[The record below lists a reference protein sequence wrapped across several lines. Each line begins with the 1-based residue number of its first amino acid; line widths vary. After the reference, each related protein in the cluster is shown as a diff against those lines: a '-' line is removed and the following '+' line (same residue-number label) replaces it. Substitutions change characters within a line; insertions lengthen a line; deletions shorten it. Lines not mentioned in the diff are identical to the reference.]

1 MDQGQLW
8 NIATFISPIILI
20 IGVLLGIFKF
30 RKLKESNKLIVFY
43 LGFSLT
49 FDLLS
54 RYFGY
59 IAQSKYNLFLI
70 PVYGFFELGFLSL
83 LYYRYILLSK
93 SKYLLSFIVFMH
105 LLILVE
111 IFFGKGLFHPESFQ
125 SFGKVIADASIILYS
140 IYFYLKIFKGQI
152 PIRSEYAFLNAVVLI
167 YFSINLI
174 IYLAINFLV
183 NAQFKL
189 VVAFW
194 IINLLSVII
203 FELILISLL
212 WKDGRTHKTLL

>member
-1 MDQGQLW
+1 MNQGQLW
-8 NIATFISPIILI
+8 NIISFTSPIILI

-30 RKLKESNKLIVFY
+30 KKLRKSNQLIVFY
-43 LGFSLT
+43 LVFSLT

-59 IAQSKYNLFLI
+59 FSQSKYNLFLI
-70 PVYGFFELGFLSL
+70 PIYGVLELGCFSV
-83 LYYRYILLSK
+83 LYYKYIFLSK
-93 SKYLLSFIVFMH
+93 SKYLLSYIITMH
-105 LLILVE
+105 LLILAE
-111 IFFGKGLFHPESFQ
+111 IIFGKGLFRPESFQ

-140 IYFYLKIFKGQI
+140 IYFYLKVFKGQI
-152 PIRSEYAFLNAVVLI
+152 PIHSEYAFLNAVILI

-203 FELILISLL
+203 FELILISLI
-212 WKDGRTHKTLL
+212 WKDGRTRKTLP

>member
-8 NIATFISPIILI
+8 NIISFTSPFVLLV
-20 IGVLLGIFKF
+20 GVLFGVLKF
-30 RKLKESNKLIVFY
+30 RRLKKSNQLLVFY

-70 PVYGFFELGFLSL
+70 PIYGFLELGFLSV
-83 LYYRYILLSK
+83 LYYRYILRSK

-212 WKDGRTHKTLL
+212 WKDGRTRKTLP

>member
-8 NIATFISPIILI
+8 NIISFTSPFVLFV
-20 IGVLLGIFKF
+20 GVLFGVLKF
-30 RKLKESNKLIVFY
+30 RRLKKSNQLLVFY

-70 PVYGFFELGFLSL
+70 PIYGFLELGFLSV
-83 LYYRYILLSK
+83 LYYRYILRSK

-152 PIRSEYAFLNAVVLI
+152 PIRSEYAFLNAVVLRC
-167 YFSINLI
+167 FSINLI
-174 IYLAINFLV
+174 I
-183 NAQFKL
+183 
-189 VVAFW
+189 
-194 IINLLSVII
+194 
-203 FELILISLL
+203 
-212 WKDGRTHKTLL
+212 

>member
-8 NIATFISPIILI
+8 NIISFISPFVLFVGILF
-20 IGVLLGIFKF
+20 GVLNF
-30 RKLKESNKLIVFY
+30 RRLKETNRLIVVYFVVM
-43 LGFSLT
+43 LIV
-49 FDLLS
+49 DLLS
-54 RYFGY
+54 RFFGY
-59 IAQSKYNLFLI
+59 FSQSKYNLFLI
-70 PVYGFFELGFLSL
+70 PIYGFLELGVFSVM
-83 LYYRYILLSK
+83 YYKYILRSK

-212 WKDGRTHKTLL
+212 WKDGRTRKTLP

>member
-1 MDQGQLW
+1 MNQGQLW
-8 NIATFISPIILI
+8 NIVTFISPIILI
-20 IGVLLGIFKF
+20 VGVLLGIFMFK
-30 RKLKESNKLIVFY
+30 RLKKSNQLLVFY

-49 FDLLS
+49 FDILS

-70 PVYGFFELGFLSL
+70 PVYGFLELGFLSV
-83 LYYRYILLSK
+83 LYYRYILRSK

-194 IINLLSVII
+194 IINLLSVIV

-212 WKDGRTHKTLL
+212 WKDGRTRKTLP

>member
-1 MDQGQLW
+1 MNQGQLW
-8 NIATFISPIILI
+8 NIVTFISPIILI
-20 IGVLLGIFKF
+20 VGVLLGIFMFK
-30 RKLKESNKLIVFY
+30 RLKKSNKLLVFY
-43 LGFSLT
+43 LVFSLT
-49 FDLLS
+49 FDILS

-70 PVYGFFELGFLSL
+70 PVYGFLELGFLSV
-83 LYYRYILLSK
+83 LYYRYILRSK

-194 IINLLSVII
+194 IINLLSVIV

-212 WKDGRTHKTLL
+212 WKDGRTRKTLP

>member
-8 NIATFISPIILI
+8 NIISFTSPFVLLV
-20 IGVLLGIFKF
+20 GVLFGVLKF
-30 RKLKESNKLIVFY
+30 RRLKKSNKLLVFY

-70 PVYGFFELGFLSL
+70 PIYGFLELGFLSV
-83 LYYRYILLSK
+83 LYYRYILRSK

-212 WKDGRTHKTLL
+212 WKDGRTRKTLP

>member
-1 MDQGQLW
+1 MNQGQLW
-8 NIATFISPIILI
+8 NIVTFISPIILI
-20 IGVLLGIFKF
+20 VGVLLGIFMFK
-30 RKLKESNKLIVFY
+30 RLKKSNKLLVFY
-43 LGFSLT
+43 LVFSLT
-49 FDLLS
+49 FDILS

-70 PVYGFFELGFLSL
+70 PVYGFLESGFLSV
-83 LYYRYILLSK
+83 LYYRYILRSK

-194 IINLLSVII
+194 IINLLSVIV

-212 WKDGRTHKTLL
+212 WKDGRTRKTLP